1 MPIVSCFKRLNCLF
15 ITVEVII
22 QPRLKNPLSAVQ
34 WTLVV
39 GVLFLLWCYH
49 GICSS
54 DLLGIGNTKQK
65 KHSRLNLFTVGNI
78 YIFYE
83 YFGRHGLPS
92 SGSYIQCEVTVNPH
106 RSAKWP
112 PPPPPPSQLIK
123 DQGPVRQKLVKFNLG
138 LSQTSSTVF
147 SSKNMLPKVTK
158 YCSAFPTR
166 YSNDITN
173 CYIPRLS
180 LN

>member
-34 WTLVV
+34 WTPVV
-39 GVLFLLWCYH
+39 GVLLLLCCFHEIY
-49 GICSS
+49 SS
-54 DLLGIGNTKQK
+54 DLLGIGNTKQN
-65 KHSRLNLFTVGNI
+65 KHGWPVQS
-78 YIFYE
+78 
-83 YFGRHGLPS
+83 GRHGLPS

-112 PPPPPPSQLIK
+112 PSSQLIK
-123 DQGPVRQKLVKFNLG
+123 DQGSVRQKMVKFNLG

-147 SSKNMLPKVTK
+147 SSKNMLVKVTK

>member
-34 WTLVV
+34 WTPVV
-39 GVLFLLWCYH
+39 GVLLLLCCFHEIY
-49 GICSS
+49 SS
-54 DLLGIGNTKQK
+54 DLLGIGNTKQN
-65 KHSRLNLFTVGNI
+65 KHGWPVQSGIYI
-78 YIFYE
+78 YIFYQ

-92 SGSYIQCEVTVNPH
+92 SGSYIQCEVTVNPQ
-106 RSAKWP
+106 RSAKW

-123 DQGPVRQKLVKFNLG
+123 DQGPVRQKMVKFNLG

-166 YSNDITN
+166 YSNDITK
-173 CYIPRLS
+173 CYPKQCIP
-180 LN
+180 